1 MDSMLIA
8 AGWLAPAYWWA
19 IAQVVIGLGA
29 VIFVHELGHFLVAK
43 AVGVK
48 CEKFYVGFDF
58 FDIRIGDRVIIPRA
72 LVKWQWGE
80 TEYGVGI
87 VPLGGYVKMLG
98 QDDNPGNIEKEIE
111 RSRQSG
117 ETSDDVELETA
128 GMIDRSQMDPRSYLA
143 KSVPQRMAI
152 ISAGVIFNLIFAVI
166 FAAIAF
172 RTGVDYEPPVVGNVV
187 AGGPAWQADLVGA
200 RILRIG
206 DKRTD
211 GYFTYL
217 HMAEEIAFSGGEP
230 IEIELIKPGMNA
242 PQTVTLA
249 ARDGLRPEMP
259 LPMIGV
265 TPEMLPKVGSG
276 DPILPGTPAE
286 KAQPPFEP
294 GDLIVQIN
302 DTPVKI
308 GYDLRSYLARNFD
321 RELDFIVERGE
332 QKERVTIHVG
342 TNPRRDLGFTV
353 RWGAVV
359 GIQNGSPAE
368 TAGFQVGDQIRTID
382 GTDPGDLMTLEER
395 MTRIARDEPRT
406 IPFEVLR
413 GDETI
418 TLQVEPRLPRVLPS
432 LDPGRPVAIDSL
444 GLAIEIVDEIGIS
457 SVPGIESGDSPSSLE
472 ILFSDEQK
480 SRSSYIERGL
490 IKKSKY
496 DLVSENLGWQG
507 LYTLIQSIEPG
518 VRYRLGLNE
527 HDDDREDK
535 SIEFV
540 ANASTEYFLPTR
552 GILLSPYQENYRSPT
567 WTDAMKLGAYQTWF
581 DAGRVWRFLTKLV
594 RGQISPTNLGGPGT
608 IAVVATSE
616 ASQGTSRLLL
626 FLTLLS
632 ANLAIVNFLPIP
644 VLDGGHMLFLLYEGI
659 FRRPVNEHTQIIL
672 TYIGLFLI
680 LGLMLFVIFLDVGRL
695 SNLF

>member
-8 AGWLAPAYWWA
+8 AGWLDPAYWWA

-72 LVKWQWGE
+72 LVKWRWGE

-111 RSRQSG
+111 RSRQSD
-117 ETSDDVELETA
+117 EASDDVDLATA

-206 DKRTD
+206 EKRTD

-230 IEIELIKPGMNA
+230 LEIEFIKPGMDS
-242 PQTVTLA
+242 PQTVTLEA
-249 ARDGLRPEMP
+249 KDGLRPEMP

-265 TPEMLPKVGSG
+265 TPEMLPKVGTG
-276 DPILPGTPAE
+276 NPILPGTPAE

-308 GYDLRSYLARNFD
+308 GYDLRSYLARNSD
-321 RELDFIVERGE
+321 KELDFIVERGE
-332 QKERVTIHVG
+332 EKQRVTIHVG
-342 TNPRRDLGFTV
+342 TNPRRDPGFAIS
-353 RWGAVV
+353 WGAVV
-359 GIQNGSPAE
+359 GIQRGSPAE
-368 TAGFQVGDQIRTID
+368 AAGFQAGDLIQSID

-395 MTRIARDEPRT
+395 MTRIARDESRSV
-406 IPFEVLR
+406 EVEVRR
-413 GDETI
+413 GEETV
-418 TLQVEPRLPRVLPS
+418 TLQVAPRLPRVIPS
-432 LDPGRPVAIDSL
+432 LDPGRPIAIDSL
-444 GLAIEIVDEIGIS
+444 GLAIEIVNQIRAS
-457 SVPGIESGDSPSSLE
+457 SVEGIDIGDSPSSVE
-472 ILFSDEQK
+472 ILFTDEQK

-490 IKKSKY
+490 VKKLKH
-496 DLVSENLGWQG
+496 DLVGEKLGWQG
-507 LYTLIQSIEPG
+507 FYTLIQSIEPG
-518 VRYRLGLNE
+518 VKYRLGLNE
-527 HDDDREDK
+527 NDDDREDK
-535 SIEFV
+535 FVEFV
-540 ANASTEYFLPTR
+540 ANGSTQYFLPTR

-567 WTDAMKLGAYQTWF
+567 WTDALKLGAYQTWF

-680 LGLMLFVIFLDVGRL
+680 LGLMLFVVFLDVGRL